1 MFREVEEELL
11 NYLNGILPFKGFIKT
26 NSEGINDRNDSL
38 FYIETSEKK
47 VSFENNNGLY
57 IANKDYKIVIQSGT
71 YKQDSIINL
80 LLPKLRSKYNLKSID
95 YDSELIFLQETKTTL
110 KKALF
115 LVKFV
120 VELTT
125 IEHRDINDCVNCLET
140 IC

>member
-57 IANKDYKIVIQSGT
+57 IANKDYKIVIQ
-71 YKQDSIINL
+71 
-80 LLPKLRSKYNLKSID
+80 
-95 YDSELIFLQETKTTL
+95 
-110 KKALF
+110 
-115 LVKFV
+115 
-120 VELTT
+120 
-125 IEHRDINDCVNCLET
+125 
-140 IC
+140 